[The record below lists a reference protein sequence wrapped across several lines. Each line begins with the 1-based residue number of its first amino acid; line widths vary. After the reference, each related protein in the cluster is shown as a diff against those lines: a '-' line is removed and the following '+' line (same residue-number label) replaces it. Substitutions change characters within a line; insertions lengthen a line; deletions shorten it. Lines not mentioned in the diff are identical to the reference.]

1 MITTL
6 FKSKDLKKALILAY
20 DFPPFNSI
28 GAQRPYAWL
37 KYFREFGLDPIVV
50 TRHWDREI
58 TGPDDCNLP
67 SVHTNVTEES
77 NEYGKIIRAPFFPS
91 LRDRLISRTD
101 LPTILVR
108 KVLSVWQ
115 LLTEHFISSS
125 DNKRPILEA
134 ARKYLKDNKVD
145 VIIACGEPFVLFR
158 YAAELSEEFSTPWVG
173 DYRDGWSTNY
183 RWDDAKLYGLIQK
196 SVQQRVEKKVV
207 STASLLTTA
216 APSFSE
222 RLSVLTGRS
231 KEEIPVVYN
240 GYFEDKFAGLD
251 NVPLKETFSIT
262 HAGTLYYFQRV
273 ETFLKGLNLFL
284 NENPESDI
292 ETTFYG
298 LNYYPAQI
306 ERIKR
311 AAGNAKVEFTDKI
324 PHDQMLKELVSSHL
338 QLLVAT
344 PEKHQVY
351 GKVFDY
357 LASGRPTL
365 MVENDKGPLEWIL
378 SFQKNSAVVSSE
390 REVADYLKELYF
402 NPEKVARV
410 NREGDTFTRRNK
422 AGEFAALV
430 LKSIEKN

>member
-1 MITTL
+1 
-6 FKSKDLKKALILAY
+6 
-20 DFPPFNSI
+20 
-28 GAQRPYAWL
+28 
-37 KYFREFGLDPIVV
+37 
-50 TRHWDREI
+50 
-58 TGPDDCNLP
+58 
-67 SVHTNVTEES
+67 VTEET

-91 LRDRLISRTD
+91 LRDRLISRND
-101 LPTILVR
+101 LPTVLGR

-134 ARKYLKDNKVD
+134 ARGYLKNNKVD

-158 YAAELSEEFSTPWVG
+158 YASELSKEFNTPWIG
-173 DYRDGWSTNY
+173 DYRDGWSTNF

-196 SVQQRVEKKVV
+196 SVQQRVEQKVV
-207 STASLLTTA
+207 STATLLTTA

-222 RLSVLTGRS
+222 RLSALTGRE

-240 GYFEDKFAGLD
+240 GYFEDKFQSLE
-251 NVPLKETFSIT
+251 NVPLKKIFSIT
-262 HAGTLYYFQRV
+262 HAGTLYYFQRI

-284 NENPESDI
+284 DEHVDAHI

-298 LNYYPAQI
+298 LNYYPDQI
-306 ERIKR
+306 DRIKR
-311 AAGNAKVEFTDKI
+311 VSGNAKIYFIDKI
-324 PHDQMLKELVSSHL
+324 PHDQMLNELASSHL

-365 MVENDKGPLEWIL
+365 MVENDEGPLAWIL
-378 SFQKNSAVVSSE
+378 SSQKNSAAVSSE
-390 REVADYLKELYF
+390 REVADYLSELYF
-402 NPEKVARV
+402 NPEKVARL
-410 NREGDTFTRRNK
+410 NRDGDTFTRRSK
-422 AGEFAALV
+422 AREFATLV